1 MQKPRKLAL
10 VRETLRPLERTIL
23 ATLAGGPRIEYRVQH
38 SVATTSSYDGGCTT
52 GCGSG
57 SGTVGTATDVS
68 G

>member
-1 MQKPRKLAL
+1 MKRQRKLGL
-10 VRETLRPLERTIL
+10 VRETLRPLENAIL
-23 ATLAGGPRIEYRVQH
+23 ASIAGGRKIQLRVEH

-57 SGTVGTATDVS
+57 SGPLGPDVA